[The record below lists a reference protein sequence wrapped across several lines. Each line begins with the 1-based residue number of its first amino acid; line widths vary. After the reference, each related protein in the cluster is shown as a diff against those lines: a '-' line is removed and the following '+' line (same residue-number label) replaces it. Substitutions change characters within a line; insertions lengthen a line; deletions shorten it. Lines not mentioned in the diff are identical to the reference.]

1 MIRANWVTEVR
12 SRHTLTS
19 MTSDVIADPER
30 DSTATYAVDPGLARR
45 LTARVVCAPRPKT
58 VLTHTPMTGAPLAS
72 LPQSVPADIKV
83 AYTSARAAQ
92 RFWSRTPMQHRARIF
107 LRFHDLVLAQ
117 QEQLLDLI
125 QLESGKARL
134 QAFEEVADTANVS
147 RHYARRAAGYLRPHR
162 RLGVFPLFSQAV
174 ELRHPKGVVGIV
186 APWNYPLSLSVTDA
200 IPALLAGNAVV
211 LRPDNQSALTALAAV
226 ALLDEAG
233 LPEGMLQVV
242 LGDGATVGSAVL
254 DNADYVCF
262 TGSTSTG
269 RMVAQ
274 KAGGRLVGA
283 SLELGGKNAMYVAH
297 DANITKAVQ
306 GAQRACFSSAGQLC
320 MTIERLLLHQRIADD
335 FLEAFVAATRS
346 MRLTP
351 DLAYNAD
358 MGSLG
363 SAAQLERVSAHVEDA
378 RSKGAQVLAGGRA
391 RPEIGPYFY
400 EPTILTGVTAAMA
413 CRDDET
419 FGPVVSV
426 YRVGSD
432 DEAILQ
438 ANDSDFGLNA
448 SVWTRDVARGR
459 QIARAIKAGTV
470 NINEGYAAAWGSVGA
485 PMGGMNSSGLSRR
498 HGSEGITKY
507 TESQNVTAQHVI
519 GFAAPFGISDE
530 RWAKTLTAAFGV
542 LKRLGV
548 R

>member
-1 MIRANWVTEVR
+1 
-12 SRHTLTS
+12 

-30 DSTATYAVDPGLARR
+30 DSSATYAVDPGLARR
-45 LTARVVCAPRPKT
+45 LTERVVCAPRPKT
-58 VLTHTPMTGAPLAS
+58 VVTKTPLTGAPIAT
-72 LPQSVPADIKV
+72 LPQSAPADIRV
-83 AYTSARAAQ
+83 AYTTARAAQ
-92 RFWSRTPMQHRARIF
+92 RFWSRMPMRHRARIF
-107 LRFHDLVLAQ
+107 LRFHDLVLAR

-125 QLESGKARL
+125 QIESGKARVH
-134 QAFEEVADTANVS
+134 AFEEVADVAIVS
-147 RHYARRAAGYLRPHR
+147 RHYARRAESYLRPR
-162 RLGVFPLFSQAV
+162 RRQGAFPLLSQAV

-186 APWNYPLSLSVTDA
+186 APWNYPLSMSITDA

-233 LPEGMLQVV
+233 LPEGVLQVA
-242 LGDGATVGSAVL
+242 LGEGSTVGGAVL
-254 DNADYVCF
+254 DNADYICF

-269 RMVAQ
+269 RTVAQ
-274 KAGGRLVGA
+274 RAGRRLVGA
-283 SLELGGKNAMYVAH
+283 SLELGGKNAMYVAY
-297 DANITKAVQ
+297 DANIGKAVD
-306 GAQRACFSSAGQLC
+306 GALRACFSSAGQLC
-320 MTIERLLLHQRIADD
+320 VSIERLYLHESVADE
-335 FLEAFVAATRS
+335 FLEAFIAAARS
-346 MRLTP
+346 MRLSP
-351 DLAYNAD
+351 DLSYGAD
-358 MGSLG
+358 LGSLV

-400 EPTILTGVTAAMA
+400 EPTILTGVTAAMD

-419 FGPVVSV
+419 FGPVVCV

-432 DEAILQ
+432 DEAVLL

-459 QIARAIKAGTV
+459 RIAQSIKAGTV
-470 NINEGYAAAWGSVGA
+470 NINDGYAAAWGSVGA

-498 HGSEGITKY
+498 HGGEGITKY
-507 TESQNVTAQHVI
+507 TDSQNVTAQHLV
-519 GFAAPFGISDE
+519 GFAAPFGLSDR
-530 RWAKTLTAAFGV
+530 RWARTLTLALNAM
-542 LKRLGV
+542 KRLGV